1 MQGGFVFF
9 SFCFSSYGMILKE
22 SEVFQ
27 LCQKNSL
34 ASLELGTTFLN
45 LC

>member
-1 MQGGFVFF
+1 MQVFF
-9 SFCFSSYGMILKE
+9 FFFFFCFSSYGIVILKE

-27 LCQKNSL
+27 LCQNSL
-34 ASLELGTTFLN
+34 ASLELGATFLN